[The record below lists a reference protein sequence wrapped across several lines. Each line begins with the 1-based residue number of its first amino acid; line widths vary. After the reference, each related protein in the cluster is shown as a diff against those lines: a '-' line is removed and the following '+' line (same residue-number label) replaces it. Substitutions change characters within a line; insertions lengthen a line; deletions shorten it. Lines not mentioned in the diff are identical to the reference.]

1 MAGIFITLVPLTR
14 FWRISGKGVFYSF
27 TILGK
32 MSFNIYREVFL
43 SFCNTLV
50 FLKIFHKNRILNAVG
65 AGFKPTPIKTTLFI
79 IEGLKKLKCY
89 LSLIFF
95 RRRRREMKL
104 KGRKLLWLL
113 SVLVVPVTYGG
124 YVMGGEME
132 PADLPGHATKA
143 TTDAWYQKITKATKR
158 FKIVLDGAAVL
169 DKETGLVWEK
179 SPDTTARTWADA
191 ISYAYSKNV
200 GGRKGWR
207 LPTVEELASLVD
219 PTRSNPALP
228 VGHPFTNV
236 QSASYWSS
244 TTYVNGTSYAWG
256 VHFNVG
262 VVSYGDET
270 NNYYVWCVRGGH
282 GHDGM

>member
-1 MAGIFITLVPLTR
+1 
-14 FWRISGKGVFYSF
+14 
-27 TILGK
+27 
-32 MSFNIYREVFL
+32 
-43 SFCNTLV
+43 
-50 FLKIFHKNRILNAVG
+50 
-65 AGFKPTPIKTTLFI
+65 
-79 IEGLKKLKCY
+79 
-89 LSLIFF
+89 
-95 RRRRREMKL
+95 
-104 KGRKLLWLL
+104 
-113 SVLVVPVTYGG
+113 
-124 YVMGGEME
+124 ME

-191 ISYAYSKNV
+191 IYYAYNNNV

-228 VGHPFTNV
+228 IGHPFTNV
-236 QSASYWSS
+236 QSDYYWSS
-244 TTYVNGTSYAWG
+244 TTLVTNTSNAWLVSFYNGNVNTTDKTY
-256 VHFNVG
+256 
-262 VVSYGDET
+262 
-270 NNYYVWCVRGGH
+270 NNYVWCVRGGH